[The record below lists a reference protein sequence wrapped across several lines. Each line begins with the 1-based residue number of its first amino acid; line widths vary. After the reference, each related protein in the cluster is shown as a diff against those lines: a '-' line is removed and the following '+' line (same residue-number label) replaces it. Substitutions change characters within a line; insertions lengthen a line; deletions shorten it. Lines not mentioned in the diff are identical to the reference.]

1 MEKQNWVSRRTS
13 VVEELSCLLWG
24 SVLFGGNLT
33 GHLKQPPFSNFSDA
47 DLCELFTFLRDRTYL
62 PENYLLKVAMLNC
75 LLASMRGAT
84 FLNYLPL
91 NNTPISDKKQQLE
104 NWLTRRNAAV
114 REEMRLCQ
122 IKQSDGKNYPNKNLV
137 NASAAEIYQYSHR
150 DRSQGLQNLKHQI
163 ESALYVNTIPQ
174 EFRHHFKQDWLP
186 YVSLFFAKIL
196 IKNTKIR
203 TIMLEI
209 IEAFNQLDER
219 QKKIPKAWEAVGQF
233 IHLFAHP
240 QICLSFVQVIDFD
253 CQMLKQKMRQSI
265 NQDSGDALE
274 PEEVENDT
282 ILQPPINTNSTN
294 AKIDTVLSIL
304 ENRQRVEQSNHA
316 QPANVPILP
325 TTGETTPTPLR
336 DSTPTPLRDRQI
348 ETLPAKTA
356 AQPATPLVKN
366 LDHKPTS
373 PLPTNT
379 PTNSKVKGSGL
390 RCKCIHTLTE
400 HSDSVVSVAYGTEN
414 GETQTLATGSWDKT
428 IKIWA
433 IPRSGSLPR
442 IAPSFAKPFLIRT
455 LTAHSASVYSVALS
469 GNGQILASGGVDCTI
484 QLWNLGS
491 IEHTSTGASLMR
503 TLTGHTFPVYSLAFS
518 PDGKLLASGSGDYT
532 IKIWQV
538 DTGKLLLT
546 LLGHSSFV
554 YSVAFSPDGKTIASG
569 SADKSI
575 KIWQVSNGE
584 LLRTLISY
592 ASVNSVAFSPDR
604 QFLVSAGGD
613 ERIKLWQLNTS
624 HFGADTRPAP
634 TQTLTGHT
642 GEIFSLAFSPRSP
655 ILASSSYDKTIKLWN
670 FQTGNLLSTLT
681 GHLHS
686 VHSVAFSSNG
696 MTLVSASHDKTIKLW
711 QIIPETQKS

>member
-13 VVEELSCLLWG
+13 VVEELTCLLWG
-24 SVLFGGNLT
+24 AVLFGGNLT
-33 GHLKQPPFSNFSDA
+33 GNLKQSPFSNFSDA
-47 DLCELFTFLRDRTYL
+47 DLCELFTFLRDRTYW
-62 PENYLLKVAMLNC
+62 PENYLLKIAILNC
-75 LLASMRGAT
+75 LIAAMRGAT
-84 FLNYLPL
+84 YLNYSQL
-91 NNTPISDKKQQLE
+91 NSTKIIQEKEQVE
-104 NWLTRRNAAV
+104 NWLRRRTAAV
-114 REEMRLCQ
+114 IEEMRLCQ
-122 IKQSDGKNYPNKNLV
+122 MKQSYGKTYPEENLV
-137 NASAAEIYQYSHR
+137 NATAAEISRYSYR
-150 DRSQGLQNLKHQI
+150 DRSQALQNLKLQI

-196 IKNTKIR
+196 IKNNKIR
-203 TIMLEI
+203 TIMLETI
-209 IEAFNQLDER
+209 AGFNQLLDAK
-219 QKKIPKAWEAVGQF
+219 KKIIQPLEALGQF

-240 QICLSFVQVIDFD
+240 QTCLSLIQVIDFD
-253 CQMLKQKMRQSI
+253 CQMLKEKMRQEIKQESAE
-265 NQDSGDALE
+265 ALQIE
-274 PEEVENDT
+274 KVENSK
-282 ILQPPINTNSTN
+282 ILPTTINTND
-294 AKIDTVLSIL
+294 KIDTVLSIL
-304 ENRQRVEQSNHA
+304 ENRQTAAESNQYKSGNIVNQTNTDDA
-316 QPANVPILP
+316 GSVAARENPPMEILAIETVTPPAAPLVQNLV
-325 TTGETTPTPLR
+325 PTPSSL
-336 DSTPTPLRDRQI
+336 
-348 ETLPAKTA
+348 
-356 AQPATPLVKN
+356 
-366 LDHKPTS
+366 
-373 PLPTNT
+373 LPTNIT
-379 PTNSKVKGSGL
+379 PTNSTVKGSGL
-390 RCKCIHTLTE
+390 RGKCIYTLAE
-400 HSDSVVSVAYGTEN
+400 HSDSVVAVAYATGN

-433 IPRSGSLPR
+433 ISRTTS
-442 IAPSFAKPFLIRT
+442 SFAKPFLIRT
-455 LTAHSASVYSVALS
+455 LTAHSASVYAVALT
-469 GNGQILASGGVDCTI
+469 GNAQTLASGGVDCTI
-484 QLWNLGS
+484 QLWNLGD

-538 DTGKLLLT
+538 DTGKLLST
-546 LLGHSSFV
+546 LVGHSSFV

-592 ASVNSVAFSPDR
+592 APVNSVAFSPDR

-613 ERIKLWQLNTS
+613 ERIKIWQLNTS
-624 HFGADTRPAP
+624 NLGADTRPAP

-686 VHSVAFSSNG
+686 VHSVAFSPDG
-696 MTLVSASHDKTIKLW
+696 MTLVSGSHDKTIKLW
-711 QIIPETQKS
+711 QIIPETKKS

>member
-24 SVLFGGNLT
+24 SALFGGNLT

-62 PENYLLKVAMLNC
+62 SQNYLLKVAILNC

-84 FLNYLPL
+84 FLNHLPL
-91 NNTPISDKKQQLE
+91 NKAQISDKKEQLE

-122 IKQSDGKNYPNKNLV
+122 IKQSDGKIYPNKNLV

-150 DRSQGLQNLKHQI
+150 DRSQDLQNLKHQI

-196 IKNTKIR
+196 IKNAKIR

-209 IEAFNQLDER
+209 IEAFNQLDYRE
-219 QKKIPKAWEAVGQF
+219 KKIPKASEALGQF

-240 QICLSFVQVIDFD
+240 QICLSLVQVIDFD

-274 PEEVENDT
+274 PEEVEKPT
-282 ILQPPINTNSTN
+282 ILPSPISTN
-294 AKIDTVLSIL
+294 GQIDTVLSIL

-325 TTGETTPTPLR
+325 ATGESTPAPLR
-336 DSTPTPLRDRQI
+336 ERQI
-348 ETLPAKTA
+348 ETLPPQTA

-366 LDHKPTS
+366 LDQNRTS

-379 PTNSKVKGSGL
+379 APTNSKVKGSGL
-390 RCKCIHTLTE
+390 RCKCTHTLTE
-400 HSDSVVSVAYGTEN
+400 HSDSVVSVAYSTGN

-433 IPRSGSLPR
+433 

-455 LTAHSASVYSVALS
+455 LTAHSASVYSVALT

-491 IEHTSTGASLMR
+491 IEHTSTGASLMQ

-575 KIWQVSNGE
+575 KIWQASNGE

-592 ASVNSVAFSPDR
+592 APVNSVAFSPDR

-624 HFGADTRPAP
+624 HLGADTRPAP

-686 VHSVAFSSNG
+686 VHSVAFSANG
-696 MTLVSASHDKTIKLW
+696 MTLFSASHDKTIKLW
-711 QIIPETQKS
+711 QIIPETKKS

>member
-13 VVEELSCLLWG
+13 VAEELSCLLWG
-24 SVLFGGNLT
+24 SVLFGGNIT
-33 GHLKQPPFSNFSDA
+33 GDLKQPPFSNFSDA

-62 PENYLLKVAMLNC
+62 SENYLLKVAMLNC

-84 FLNYLPL
+84 FLNYLPI
-91 NNTPISDKKQQLE
+91 NKTQIIDKKPQIE

-114 REEMRLCQ
+114 REEIRLCQ
-122 IKQSDGKNYPNKNLV
+122 IKQSDGENYPNKNLV

-196 IKNTKIR
+196 IKNAKIR
-203 TIMLEI
+203 TIMLAI
-209 IEAFNQLDER
+209 LEAFNQLDYR
-219 QKKIPKAWEAVGQF
+219 KKKIPKASEALGQF

-240 QICLSFVQVIDFD
+240 QICLSLVQVIDFD

-274 PEEVENDT
+274 PEEVEKPT
-282 ILQPPINTNSTN
+282 ILPSPISTN
-294 AKIDTVLSIL
+294 GQIDTVLSIL

-325 TTGETTPTPLR
+325 ATGE
-336 DSTPTPLRDRQI
+336 STPTPLRERQI

-366 LDHKPTS
+366 LDQKPTS

-390 RCKCIHTLTE
+390 RCKCTHTLTE
-400 HSDSVVSVAYGTEN
+400 HSDSVVSVAYSTGN

-433 IPRSGSLPR
+433 

-469 GNGQILASGGVDCTI
+469 GNAQILASGGVDCTI
-484 QLWNLGS
+484 QLWNLGN

-503 TLTGHTFPVYSLAFS
+503 TLTGHTFPIYSLAFS

-613 ERIKLWQLNTS
+613 ERIKLWQLNTR

-711 QIIPETQKS
+711 QIIPETKKS

>member
-24 SVLFGGNLT
+24 AVLFGGNLT

-47 DLCELFTFLRDRTYL
+47 DLCELFTFLRARTYL
-62 PENYLLKVAMLNC
+62 SQNYLLKVALLNC

-84 FLNYLPL
+84 LLNYLPL
-91 NNTPISDKKQQLE
+91 LSSQIIDQKEQLE
-104 NWLTRRNAAV
+104 NWLIRRNAAV
-114 REEMRLCQ
+114 IEEIRSCQ
-122 IKQSDGKNYPNKNLV
+122 FEQFDESNYPQKNLV
-137 NASAAEIYQYSHR
+137 NASAAEISHYSYR
-150 DRSQGLQNLKHQI
+150 ERSQDLQNLKHQI

-174 EFRHHFKQDWLP
+174 EFRHNFKQDWLP

-196 IKNTKIR
+196 IKNAKIR

-209 IEAFNQLDER
+209 LEAFNQLDER
-219 QKKIPKAWEAVGQF
+219 EKKIPKAADALGQF

-240 QICLSFVQVIDFD
+240 QIYLSFVQVIDFD

-274 PEEVENDT
+274 PEEVETPT
-282 ILQPPINTNSTN
+282 ILQPPINTNGTN
-294 AKIDTVLSIL
+294 PQIDTVLSIL
-304 ENRQRVEQSNHA
+304 ENRQRVEQSNHSL
-316 QPANVPILP
+316 PVNVPILP
-325 TTGETTPTPLR
+325 TTGESKPTPLR
-336 DSTPTPLRDRQI
+336 ERQI
-348 ETLPAKTA
+348 ETLPPKTA

-366 LDHKPTS
+366 LDHNPTS
-373 PLPTNT
+373 PLPTNKA
-379 PTNSKVKGSGL
+379 TNSKVKGSGL

-400 HSDSVVSVAYGTEN
+400 HSDSVVSVAYSTGN

-433 IPRSGSLPR
+433 

-455 LTAHSASVYSVALS
+455 LTAHSASVYSVALT

-554 YSVAFSPDGKTIASG
+554 YSVAFSPDGKTLASG

-584 LLRTLISY
+584 LLQTLISY
-592 ASVNSVAFSPDR
+592 APINSVAFSPDR

-613 ERIKLWQLNTS
+613 ERIKFWQLNTS

-686 VHSVAFSSNG
+686 INSVAFSPDG

-711 QIIPETQKS
+711 QIIPETKKS